1 MLIYIILFIIICTI
15 PFILYKKK
23 HKKDNDD
30 DNNDDNN
37 KPIGGCAGTRYG
49 CCHNGTTPKPNYY
62 SIC

>member
-15 PFILYKKK
+15 PFILYKK
-23 HKKDNDD
+23 N
-30 DNNDDNN
+30 NNDDNN
-37 KPIGGCAGTRYG
+37 KPIGGCSRTRYG